1 MTKRDGVGGSRKA
14 AGRPGPRARSAA
26 RGGVAGGAA
35 RVRIRYL
42 PHHRGLDPIERMTE
56 GSSGFDI
63 RAACASTVVVPPGA
77 VALVPGGFSLSMPR
91 GFEAQ
96 VRPRSGLAL
105 RERIGLLNAPGTID
119 SDYRG
124 EVGVVL
130 FNFGDRDYTV
140 RRGDRIAQL
149 VFVALPRVELV
160 EETELDGTD
169 RGSGGFGHTG

>member
-1 MTKRDGVGGSRKA
+1 M
-14 AGRPGPRARSAA
+14 
-26 RGGVAGGAA
+26 
-35 RVRIRYL
+35 RIRYL
-42 PHHRGLDPIERMTE
+42 PHHEGLAPIARMTE
-56 GSSGFDI
+56 GSSGFDVQ
-63 RAACASTVVVPPGA
+63 AACASTIVIPPGA

-91 GFEAQ
+91 GIEAQ

-105 RERIGLLNAPGTID
+105 KERIGLLNAPGTID

-130 FNFGDRDYTV
+130 FNFGDRDFTV

-160 EETELDGTD
+160 EERSLDDTP
-169 RGSGGFGHTG
+169 RGAGGFGHTG

>member
-1 MTKRDGVGGSRKA
+1 MRRGDGTRRSRAGGGDA
-14 AGRPGPRARSAA
+14 AGCPARE
-26 RGGVAGGAA
+26 A

-42 PHHRGLDPIERMTE
+42 PHHEGLAPIARMTE
-56 GSSGFDI
+56 GSSGFDVH
-63 RAACASTVVVPPGA
+63 AACASTIVIPPGA

-91 GFEAQ
+91 GIEAQ

-105 RERIGLLNAPGTID
+105 KERIGLLNAPGTID

-130 FNFGDRDYTV
+130 FNFGDRDFTV

-160 EETELDGTD
+160 EERSLDDTP
-169 RGSGGFGHTG
+169 RGAGGFGHTG